1 MNAKRTLARPRLLT
15 TIGIAERS
23 ALTAIGLLTAA
34 TDLYLCLRKS
44 SSSRAPAPKVHLY
57 PSLRPTCIYTSPHH
71 ASRDKDEAGNDST
84 KLRWMALPIA
94 LAALLGAQT
103 AAADV
108 VTDWNVIAAD
118 MTVAASLPPPP
129 ANRTLAMVQ
138 TAAYEAVNAITKR
151 YPFDRVT
158 PNAASDASVAAAV
171 AAANRAMLSRLLPSQ
186 QAAIDRAY
194 ASALAALADGPA
206 KTAGTAAGEQA
217 AAAVLAWRAD
227 DGAGA
232 SERYRP
238 ATTAGVYIPT
248 TIPAAPQWGQR
259 KPWVMTSSD
268 QFRPGPPPALGSE
281 LWARDYNE
289 IKAVGAKNSTTRT
302 PAQTEIARFWEATAP
317 TIYFPVVRSVAHAPG
332 REVTQNARLLA
343 VTAQA
348 IDDALIAVWDSKYFY
363 NFWRPVTAIRNG
375 DIDGNDATERD
386 AGWLPFIDTPMH
398 PEYPCAHCIVSG
410 AVGGVLAAEIGAGPT
425 PTLST
430 ISPTAAGVVRSW
442 ARIDDFLL
450 EVANARIYDGVHYR
464 NSTEVG
470 TAMGKKIGAFAA
482 ANALRPLPQ

>member
-1 MNAKRTLARPRLLT
+1 MK
-15 TIGIAERS
+15 
-23 ALTAIGLLTAA
+23 
-34 TDLYLCLRKS
+34 
-44 SSSRAPAPKVHLY
+44 
-57 PSLRPTCIYTSPHH
+57 LRPFHLSFLF
-71 ASRDKDEAGNDST
+71 SEDEAVNDSR
-84 KLRWMALPIA
+84 KFRWMLLPIA
-94 LAALLGAQT
+94 LASLLAGPT
-103 AAADV
+103 AVADV
-108 VTDWNVIAAD
+108 ITDWNVTAAD
-118 MTVAASLPPPP
+118 MTVAAGQGPPP

-138 TAAYEAVNAITKR
+138 TAVYEAVNAITKR
-151 YPFDRVT
+151 YPPDRVT
-158 PNAASDASVAAAV
+158 PNASPDASVAAAV

-186 QAAIDRAY
+186 QATIDKAY
-194 ASALAALADGPA
+194 GLALAAIADGPA
-206 KTAGTAAGEQA
+206 KTAGISVGEQA

-238 ATTAGVYIPT
+238 ATTAGAYVPT
-248 TIPAAPQWGQR
+248 TMPAASQWAQR
-259 KPWVMTSSD
+259 KPWVMTSCD
-268 QFRPGPPPALGSE
+268 QFRPGPPPALASE

-317 TIYFPVVRSVAHAPG
+317 TIYYPVVRSVANMPG

-343 VTAQA
+343 VIGEAV
-348 IDDALIAVWDSKYFY
+348 DDAFIAVWDGKYFY

-410 AVGGVLAAEIGAGPT
+410 AVGAVLAAEIGTGPT

-430 ISPTAAGVVRSW
+430 TSPTAPGVVHSW
-442 ARIDDFLL
+442 AKIDDFVL

-470 TAMGKKIGAFAA
+470 TAMGKKIGALTA
-482 ANALRPLPQ
+482 ANALRPAN